1 MATETQNPEHP
12 RLNVTAATVAG
23 AVVGAGLLAAVG
35 AGAGFTLDA
44 LSDKLPASFPQFSPL
59 SGALGG
65 AAVGTAIGGLNGFA
79 NAQRINRESELLP
92 PPGRRESWQERVIKQ
107 RALATARV
115 MEAGKGENGPAVA

>member
-1 MATETQNPEHP
+1 MVNETQTPERP

-35 AGAGFTLDA
+35 AGAGFAVESLA
-44 LSDKLPASFPQFSPL
+44 DKFSWLPQFTPT

-65 AAVGTAIGGLNGFA
+65 AAIGSAIGGLNGFA

-92 PPGRRESWQERVIKQ
+92 PPGRRESWQERVVKQ

-115 MEAGKGENGPAVA
+115 MEAGKGEGPAIA